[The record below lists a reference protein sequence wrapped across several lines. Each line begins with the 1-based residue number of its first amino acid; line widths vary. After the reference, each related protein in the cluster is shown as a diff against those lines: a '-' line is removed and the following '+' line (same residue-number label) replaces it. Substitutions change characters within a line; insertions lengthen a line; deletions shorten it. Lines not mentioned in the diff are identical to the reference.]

1 MLLRVAKGQV
11 MAIKQEIKDAT
22 KILDKLYK
30 KIRAEITNEQW
41 QQYLEEIKQKQ
52 IELDGKVLEGAE
64 LEATAEANLKAR
76 IAFQTQSDK

>member
-1 MLLRVAKGQV
+1 
-11 MAIKQEIKDAT
+11 MAIKQEIKSAT

-52 IELDGKVLEGAE
+52 IELDGRVLEGAE

-76 IAFQTQSDK
+76 IAHQVQSEK